1 MPYRQV
7 QEDMSDASSL
17 RTDFQ
22 TLQFQAALVEISR
35 AGSADLSDALARI
48 SALAADALDVAR
60 VSYWLFNDDHT
71 ALRCVHLFDRER
83 NVHESGAILE
93 VGKYPLYFQALEESR
108 TIPADDA
115 RTHPC
120 TAEFAVGYLDVLNI
134 YSMLDVPIRREGRV
148 AGVLCNEHTGSP
160 RTWRFEEQNFAAS
173 LADLTALVFET
184 DRRRQVERELRKSF
198 DQLELFFS
206 QSLDGFCFMMVDEP
220 VRWDD
225 SVDKEKILDYIFEHQ
240 RTTKVNDAM
249 LRLYGASSEQ
259 ILGRRTKDVFA
270 HDPVRGRQFCRE
282 MLDAGHRHGE
292 SEERRFDGTPMWLD
306 GDYICI
312 FDQEGRFTGSF
323 SVQRDVTARKQ
334 AEHALRRYSQRLK
347 LLRQTD
353 RAILSARSVHDIADA
368 VLLRF
373 NELVP
378 CQRASVSVIEPGA
391 SASRLVG
398 VFTADGAPL
407 GVGSLRVGSWVPLN
421 LFGDPDDLRQG
432 RPYVVPNL
440 AHVAMMPARIALEE
454 DGIRSI
460 VAVPLLANGELIGT
474 LNLGSTEIAAFSAEH
489 VEIAQDVA
497 DSLAVAIRHASLNQQ
512 VAHHAADLE
521 RRVAERTQEL
531 SETNSRLRES
541 EDRVRALYNNTPIMM
556 HSINEKGLILDVNEF
571 WLQTLGYE
579 RNEVIGRPV
588 VAFAAPEYQTYVRE
602 ELMPRLER
610 DGFVKDAEVRAAKKN
625 GDQVDLQ
632 ISSVVKK
639 DASGKFLF
647 SQTFLLDI
655 TERKRAERARKET
668 EERLDGIFRSAMD
681 AILVIDSERRIV
693 IFNDAAKTMFQCDS
707 PEVIGKRIDKFL
719 SEPLEQ
725 FLTGYIASAGS
736 DSVQGWIPEGMR
748 AIRKNGEQFP
758 IEATVSRADVS
769 TGRLFTL
776 ILRDVGQLKQSEEM
790 LDQLQRENVY
800 LQEELQSELNF
811 EEIVGASPAIQ
822 KVFTSIEMVAQTD
835 STVLLLGET
844 GTGKELIARALHVRS
859 QRRQSVMVK
868 VNCGALPASL
878 VESELFGHEKGA
890 FTGAVGQ
897 KKGRFEL
904 AHRGTIFLDEVGEL
918 PLETQSKL
926 LRILQEQEFERV
938 GGSQTHKVDVRVI
951 AATNRDLEQEVRRG
965 AFRADLFYRLNV
977 FPIEVPPLRDRKD
990 DVPLLAGHFV
1000 RRFSQR
1006 MGKRIQGI
1014 NRGVYEQLHQYDWPG
1029 NVRELANLLERAVI
1043 LCQSDILELK
1053 HLAMSRVRAGSP
1065 GSAAPAE
1072 GLTTLEEPE
1081 RRLILRALE
1090 QTGGTLA
1097 GPNGAAQILGL
1108 NRSTLWSRMRKL
1120 GIDLPKQRSST
1131 ANAD

>member
-521 RRVAERTQEL
+521 RRVTERTQEL

-1072 GLTTLEEPE
+1072 GLPTLEESE